1 MLAQIKSWWLYT
13 HLVNAESC
21 GNIKPPGRQ
30 CCKTHQ
36 VRARS
41 VISVPAKTFN
51 IHPKFKT
58 THNLDKLMIKFT
70 FLVSRNDWL
79 KNYLCIIMFWLSI
92 TFSAMHL
99 LYEAK
104 LKNIYISIHY
114 PPWIRSK
121 NVFLGFF
128 LNFLIAWN
136 HAQIW
141 RKIQISQ
148 HQIMTNEKIHDKI
161 RLPVSQ
167 VYFYKNVCI
176 KKRAIVYSIVNST
189 FHNWFKVS
197 NDYSK
202 THLVQTPIKRIFV
215 YSEVFWSPW

>member
-79 KNYLCIIMFWLSI
+79 KKYLCIIMFWLSI

-104 LKNIYISIHY
+104 LKYIYKHTLPSMNKKI
-114 PPWIRSK
+114 K
-121 NVFLGFF
+121 CVFWGGFKF
-128 LNFLIAWN
+128 FNCMEPCTNL
-136 HAQIW
+136 
-141 RKIQISQ
+141 KQISNISTSNYNKWENTWQ
-148 HQIMTNEKIHDKI
+148 NQTTSITSLFLQK
-161 RLPVSQ
+161 R
-167 VYFYKNVCI
+167 VYQ

-189 FHNWFKVS
+189 FHN
-197 NDYSK
+197 
-202 THLVQTPIKRIFV
+202 
-215 YSEVFWSPW
+215 

>member
-1 MLAQIKSWWLYT
+1 MIERWKLSGKQIPYVQQKMLAQIKSWWLYT

-41 VISVPAKTFN
+41 VISIPAKTFN

-70 FLVSRNDWL
+70 FFVSRNDWL
-79 KNYLCIIMFWLSI
+79 KKYLCIIMFWLSI

-104 LKNIYISIHY
+104 LKYINKH
-114 PPWIRSK
+114 
-121 NVFLGFF
+121 
-128 LNFLIAWN
+128 
-136 HAQIW
+136 
-141 RKIQISQ
+141 
-148 HQIMTNEKIHDKI
+148 T
-161 RLPVSQ
+161 LPSM
-167 VYFYKNVCI
+167 N
-176 KKRAIVYSIVNST
+176 KK
-189 FHNWFKVS
+189 
-197 NDYSK
+197 
-202 THLVQTPIKRIFV
+202 
-215 YSEVFWSPW
+215 

>member
-1 MLAQIKSWWLYT
+1 MIERWKLSRKQIPYVQQKMLAQIKSWWLYT

-41 VISVPAKTFN
+41 VISVPAKTFTGN
-51 IHPKFKT
+51 KFKT
-58 THNLDKLMIKFT
+58 THNLNKLMIKFT

-79 KNYLCIIMFWLSI
+79 KKYLCIIICWLSI

-104 LKNIYISIHY
+104 LKYIYIPVSIHY

-121 NVFLGFF
+121 NVFFWGFF
-128 LNFLIAWN
+128 
-136 HAQIW
+136 
-141 RKIQISQ
+141 
-148 HQIMTNEKIHDKI
+148 E
-161 RLPVSQ
+161 
-167 VYFYKNVCI
+167 
-176 KKRAIVYSIVNST
+176 
-189 FHNWFKVS
+189 
-197 NDYSK
+197 
-202 THLVQTPIKRIFV
+202 IF
-215 YSEVFWSPW
+215 

>member
-1 MLAQIKSWWLYT
+1 MIEIWKLSGKQIPYIQQKMLAQIKSWWLYT

-51 IHPKFKT
+51 KHPKFKT

-70 FLVSRNDWL
+70 ILVSRNDWL
-79 KNYLCIIMFWLSI
+79 KKYLCIIIFWLSI

-104 LKNIYISIHY
+104 LKYIYISIHY

-121 NVFLGFF
+121 NVFFGFF
-128 LNFLIAWN
+128 KNF
-136 HAQIW
+136 
-141 RKIQISQ
+141 
-148 HQIMTNEKIHDKI
+148 
-161 RLPVSQ
+161 
-167 VYFYKNVCI
+167 
-176 KKRAIVYSIVNST
+176 
-189 FHNWFKVS
+189 
-197 NDYSK
+197 
-202 THLVQTPIKRIFV
+202 
-215 YSEVFWSPW
+215 

>member
-1 MLAQIKSWWLYT
+1 MIERWKLSGKQIPYVQQKMLAQIKSWWLYT
-13 HLVNAESC
+13 HLVNAKSC

-70 FLVSRNDWL
+70 FLVSRIDWL
-79 KNYLCIIMFWLSI
+79 KKYLCIIMFWLSI

-104 LKNIYISIHY
+104 LKYIYIYISIHY

-121 NVFLGFF
+121 NVFFG
-128 LNFLIAWN
+128 
-136 HAQIW
+136 
-141 RKIQISQ
+141 
-148 HQIMTNEKIHDKI
+148 
-161 RLPVSQ
+161 
-167 VYFYKNVCI
+167 
-176 KKRAIVYSIVNST
+176 
-189 FHNWFKVS
+189 
-197 NDYSK
+197 
-202 THLVQTPIKRIFV
+202 
-215 YSEVFWSPW
+215 VF

>member
-1 MLAQIKSWWLYT
+1 MIERWKLSGKQIPYVQQKMLAQIKSWWLYT

-58 THNLDKLMIKFT
+58 THNVDKLMIKFT

-79 KNYLCIIMFWLSI
+79 KKYLCIIMFWLSI

-104 LKNIYISIHY
+104 LKYIYKHTLPSMNKT
-114 PPWIRSK
+114 WK
-121 NVFLGFF
+121 CVFWGF

-141 RKIQISQ
+141 RKFQISQ
-148 HQIMTNEKIHDKI
+148 HQIITIKWENTWQNQTTSITSLFLQK
-161 RLPVSQ
+161 R
-167 VYFYKNVCI
+167 VYQKKGNCI
-176 KKRAIVYSIVNST
+176 FNCQ
-189 FHNWFKVS
+189 FHFS
-197 NDYSK
+197 
-202 THLVQTPIKRIFV
+202 
-215 YSEVFWSPW
+215 

>member
-1 MLAQIKSWWLYT
+1 MIERWKLSGKQIPYVQQKMLAQIKSWWLYT
-13 HLVNAESC
+13 HLVNAKSC

-58 THNLDKLMIKFT
+58 THNVDKLMIKFT

-104 LKNIYISIHY
+104 LKYIYKHTLPSMNKT
-114 PPWIRSK
+114 WK
-121 NVFLGFF
+121 CVFWGF

-136 HAQIW
+136 HALIW
-141 RKIQISQ
+141 SKFQISQ
-148 HQIMTNEKIHDKI
+148 HQIMTNEKIHDNI

-176 KKRAIVYSIVNST
+176 KKKGQLYIQLSIPL
-189 FHNWFKVS
+189 FIIK
-197 NDYSK
+197 SK
-202 THLVQTPIKRIFV
+202 SQMTTVKLI
-215 YSEVFWSPW
+215 